1 MVTLGWVSFLTDVS
15 SEMIY
20 PLLPNFLTRTL
31 RGGPTALGLIEGVAE
46 ATASLAKLLSGW
58 WSDRT
63 RRRKP
68 LVVFG
73 YALAAVA
80 RPLVGLATA
89 WTQVLAIRFADRMG
103 KGIRTA
109 PRDALLG
116 DLAPA
121 RGRGR
126 AFGLQRSMDNA
137 GAVVGPLLAAF
148 LLRYVVSEERVVFL
162 LAFIPAVAG
171 LVLLIARVPDVAPTS
186 PPHPKVPRDA
196 SPLPRRLLALVGV
209 YALFSLAFAR
219 EAFLLLRAQDA
230 GIALWQLPLL
240 WAYVSGVKAVVGVP
254 AGTLADRIGRV
265 PVLCMGWAIVVV
277 AYLGFAFASTPRTIW
292 ILFGFY
298 AVAPAMAEPAERSL
312 LTDLTRPEQRGR
324 AFGLFHAA
332 IGIASLPA
340 ALLFGLWWKLFGAPT
355 AFGISAALAS
365 AATVALLV
373 WNSRRKSERSAQES
387 T

>member
-20 PLLPNFLTRTL
+20 PLLPNFLARTL
-31 RGGPTALGLIEGVAE
+31 RGGPAALGLIEGVAE
-46 ATASLAKLLSGW
+46 ATASLAKLASGW

-63 RRRKP
+63 GRRKP

-73 YALAAVA
+73 YALATVA
-80 RPLVGLATA
+80 RPLMGLANA

-109 PRDALLG
+109 PRDALLA
-116 DLAPA
+116 DLAPVG
-121 RGRGR
+121 GRGR
-126 AFGLQRSMDNA
+126 AFGLQRAMDNA
-137 GAVVGPLLAAF
+137 GAVAGPLLAAF

-162 LAFIPAVAG
+162 LAVIPGIAA
-171 LVLLIARVPDVAPTS
+171 LVLLIARVPEITPAPR
-186 PPHPKVPRDA
+186 PQPELPRDR
-196 SPLPRRLLALVGV
+196 SPLPRRLITLVAV
-209 YALFSLAFAR
+209 YSLFSLAFAR

-240 WAYVSGVKAVVGVP
+240 WAYVNGVKALVGVP

-277 AYLGFAFASTPRTIW
+277 AYLGFAFATEPRTIW
-292 ILFGFY
+292 ILFGLY

-312 LTDLTRPEQRGR
+312 LTDLSGPEHRGR
-324 AFGLFHAA
+324 AFGVFHAA

-340 ALLFGLWWKLFGAPT
+340 ALLFGLWWKLFGAQT
-355 AFGISAALAS
+355 AFGISAVLAA

-373 WNSRRKSERSAQES
+373 WNSNRGKAADQLPGL
-387 T
+387 

>member
-1 MVTLGWVSFLTDVS
+1 MTLGWVSFLTDVS

-20 PLLPNFLTRTL
+20 PLLPNFLARTL
-31 RGGPTALGLIEGVAE
+31 RGGPAALGLIEGVAE
-46 ATASLAKLLSGW
+46 ATASLAKLASGW

-73 YALAAVA
+73 YALATLA
-80 RPLVGLATA
+80 RPLMGLATA

-109 PRDALLG
+109 PRDALLA
-116 DLAPA
+116 DLAPV

-126 AFGLQRSMDNA
+126 AFGLQRAMDNA
-137 GAVVGPLLAAF
+137 GAVAGPLLAAF

-162 LAFIPAVAG
+162 LAVIPGIAA
-171 LVLLIARVPDVAPTS
+171 LVLLVARVPEVTPAAS
-186 PPHPKVPRDA
+186 PEVPRDR
-196 SPLPRRLLALVGV
+196 SPLPRPLIALVGI

-240 WAYVSGVKAVVGVP
+240 WAYVNGVKALVGVP

-277 AYLGFAFASTPRTIW
+277 AYLGFAFATEPRTIW
-292 ILFGFY
+292 ILFGLY

-312 LTDLTRPEQRGR
+312 LTDLSGPEYRGR
-324 AFGLFHAA
+324 AFGVFHAA

-340 ALLFGLWWKLFGAPT
+340 ALLFGLWWKLFGART
-355 AFGISAALAS
+355 AFGISAALA
-365 AATVALLV
+365 ATATVALLV
-373 WNSRRKSERSAQES
+373 WNSHRDKAAEQGS
-387 T
+387 

>member
-1 MVTLGWVSFLTDVS
+1 MPRGVVTLGWVSFLTDVS

-20 PLLPNFLTRTL
+20 PLLPNFLARTL
-31 RGGPTALGLIEGVAE
+31 RGGPTALGLVEGVAE

-121 RGRGR
+121 GGRGR

-162 LAFIPAVAG
+162 LALVPGVAA
-171 LVLLIARVPDVAPTS
+171 LALLIARVPEAAPSVPAQART
-186 PPHPKVPRDA
+186 PRDT
-196 SPLPRRLLALVGV
+196 SPLPRRLLALIAV
-209 YALFSLAFAR
+209 YSLFSLAFAR

-240 WAYVSGVKAVVGVP
+240 WAYVSAVKALVGVP
-254 AGTLADRIGRV
+254 AGKLADRIGRV
-265 PVLCMGWAIVVV
+265 PVLCMAWAFVVA
-277 AYLGFAFASTPRTIW
+277 AYLGFAFASTPGTVW
-292 ILFGFY
+292 FLFGLY

-312 LTDLTRPEQRGR
+312 LTDLSHPEQRGR

-340 ALLFGLWWKLFGAPT
+340 ALLFGLWWKLFGAQT

-373 WNSRRKSERSAQES
+373 WHFRMRTAAN
-387 T
+387 